1 MISIESDF
9 KFKDKLQK
17 CKNTYNNDFKTEIPL
32 LIFDNTIFKTCENGF
47 IVTNKNL
54 YLKDN
59 IVRNINIDEIDTIEL
74 DDQKL
79 QVNDDKVYCDII
91 KSNYREQ
98 FKDTMLI
105 ITYLIQ
111 NGKDESK
118 KIDKVIKEVL
128 YV

>member
-1 MISIESDF
+1 M
-9 KFKDKLQK
+9 
-17 CKNTYNNDFKTEIPL
+17 
-32 LIFDNTIFKTCENGF
+32 
-47 IVTNKNL
+47 
-54 YLKDN
+54 
-59 IVRNINIDEIDTIEL
+59 RNINIDEIDTIEL

>member
-1 MISIESDF
+1 MASFSI
-9 KFKDKLQK
+9 
-17 CKNTYNNDFKTEIPL
+17 
-32 LIFDNTIFKTCENGF
+32 NTIFKTCENGF